1 MPLPLHFTCAN
12 FLLYLTNVLL
22 SITVMTPIAANQ
34 CLNAARILSK
44 NGICYLPISIPVRH
58 HLGYIPMQGRL
69 HPWDN
74 EQTRVHRQ
82 VITLIILH

>member
-1 MPLPLHFTCAN
+1 
-12 FLLYLTNVLL
+12 
-22 SITVMTPIAANQ
+22 MTPIAANQ